1 MCTHNLNEA
10 DRLCDRIGIFKSRL
24 IEVDTPE
31 NLRKKLFGRKVV
43 FHLREINPQWA
54 QPLHELEGVHEVQ
67 IMENKLVIAMDN
79 PDILNPQIIR
89 ALVQSGADI
98 LFVGELRHSL
108 EDIYL
113 QTMRDTA
120 EEEVAG

>member
-1 MCTHNLNEA
+1 VNWKVCLIC
-10 DRLCDRIGIFKSRL
+10 RLLDK
-24 IEVDTPE
+24 
-31 NLRKKLFGRKVV
+31 
-43 FHLREINPQWA
+43 
-54 QPLHELEGVHEVQ
+54 
-67 IMENKLVIAMDN
+67 KLVIAMDN